1 MRTVASLS
9 ANAHPKSAYPSLTV
23 LWSPMV
29 SLIRRMVFTA
39 MYLETSNMIASN
51 CQSRIFFKAGL
62 RCRLTMRNGTT
73 SERRPVSQSVRI
85 FCNAR

>member
-1 MRTVASLS
+1 LIIATGTGEDQS
-9 ANAHPKSAYPSLTV
+9 AQKLGHYL
-23 LWSPMV
+23 V